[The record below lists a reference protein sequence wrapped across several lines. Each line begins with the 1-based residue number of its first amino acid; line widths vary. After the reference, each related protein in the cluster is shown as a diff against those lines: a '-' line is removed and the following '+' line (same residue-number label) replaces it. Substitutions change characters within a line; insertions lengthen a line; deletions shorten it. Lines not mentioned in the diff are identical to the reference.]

1 MNVQSNAQANSG
13 ERTRTFQWKDP
24 KQSAGLVLTMPGLE
38 FLQKIRDREIP
49 NPPITDTLDFD
60 LTVVEPG
67 FVVFEIEPKEFHYT
81 PIGTVH
87 GGVALTLMDSAM
99 SCAVQTTLPAGTGYT
114 TLELKLN
121 FVRGITAKTGRLR
134 AEGKVVHSG
143 ARTAIAEGRLIDK
156 DDKLYAHATTTCFI
170 IQGEKK

>member
-1 MNVQSNAQANSG
+1 MDAGAEVS
-13 ERTRTFQWKDP
+13 ERTRTFTWKDP
-24 KQSAGLVLTMPGLE
+24 AVSANLMLTIPGIE
-38 FLQKIRDREIP
+38 FLRKIRDGEIP
-49 NPPITDTLDFD
+49 PPPITDVLGYA

-67 FVVFEIEPKEFHYT
+67 FVAFEIEPKEFHYN

-99 SCAVQTTLPAGTGYT
+99 SCAVQTMLPAGTGYT

-134 AEGKVVHSG
+134 AEGKVIHSG
-143 ARTAIAEGRLIDK
+143 ARTAIAEGRFMGPDG
-156 DDKLYAHATTTCFI
+156 KLYAHATTTCFI
-170 IQGEKK
+170 LKPEKR

>member
-1 MNVQSNAQANSG
+1 MNAQSASA
-13 ERTRTFQWKDP
+13 ERTRTFTWQDP
-24 KQSAGLVLTMPGLE
+24 KQSAGIVLTMSGLE

-49 NPPITDTLDFD
+49 PPPITDTLAYD

-67 FVVFEIEPKEFHYT
+67 FVVFEIEPQEFHYN

-99 SCAVQTTLPAGTGYT
+99 SCAVQTMLPAGTVYT

-121 FVRGITAKTGRLR
+121 FVRGITARTGRMK

-143 ARTAIAEGRLIDK
+143 ARTAIAEGRFVDM
-156 DDKLYAHATTTCFI
+156 DGKLYAHATTTCFI
-170 IQGEKK
+170 LQPEKK